1 MHSKKEIAD
10 AVAKLIGNDIMA
22 DISDKNSR
30 FALCMAKKA
39 LSRNP
44 DIMDGFLESP
54 IVANV
59 IKEQDGEYD
68 VEPFAKAL
76 KGVLAECG
84 SYAVRIPEIPV
95 FSPCGSVVSIT
106 AEDVDRVLA
115 YLRQEPAVEPAA
127 R

>member
-1 MHSKKEIAD
+1 MHSKKDIAD
-10 AVAKLIGNDIMA
+10 AVVKFIGNDVMA
-22 DISDKNSR
+22 DIADRNSW

-44 DIMDGFLESP
+44 DMIDEFLESP

-68 VEPFAKAL
+68 VEPFARAL
-76 KGVLAECG
+76 KGVLAESG
-84 SYAVRIPEIPV
+84 AYQIRIPEIPV
-95 FSPCGSVVSIT
+95 FAPCKTVVSIT

-115 YLRQEPAVEPAA
+115 YLRQESSAEPAS